1 MGFWVWPG
9 SARNCRTAV
18 SQRLSLLAGPSE
30 CGHHPNTLYI
40 WALRAIFDNLVS
52 LLIVSSS
59 PFLRSMANP
68 ASRAWR
74 RTTEAFAGPWDKG
87 CLGKWVIW
95 FGMGILLSGLPL
107 AQAQPSALA
116 PVKIWVGAPA
126 GGTTD
131 TMARAMSQ
139 ALSEQLGRPVV
150 VENRPGAG
158 GNLAAETVARSQ
170 PDGLN
175 LLMSFTSHTIN
186 ASLYPQLPFD
196 PVRDFTPLT
205 MVSTSPS
212 ILVAHPALKA
222 NSLAELLAL
231 ARSQPGKLNFAIG
244 GLGSS
249 LHLAGDAFKMKGQVF
264 IVNIPYRGTAPAIAD
279 VLAGQVELMFANI
292 GNAQAHI
299 KAGRLKALGVTSP
312 SRLPLFPDVPAI
324 AEALPGFESS
334 AWFGLFGPA
343 RMDPALTQKIS
354 QAARLALLV
363 PAVRR
368 RIEAEGAQVVGNSAA
383 EFERFVAQDVLR
395 WRDVVRYAGAKPE

>member
-1 MGFWVWPG
+1 MFHTVLRI
-9 SARNCRTAV
+9 SACAAHAANRAR
-18 SQRLSLLAGPSE
+18 
-30 CGHHPNTLYI
+30 H
-40 WALRAIFDNLVS
+40 ALRQAWVRVSVARVWVGLILAVGSLVAGVGAWAQS
-52 LLIVSSS
+52 T
-59 PFLRSMANP
+59 
-68 ASRAWR
+68 AS
-74 RTTEAFAGPWDKG
+74 
-87 CLGKWVIW
+87 
-95 FGMGILLSGLPL
+95 
-107 AQAQPSALA
+107 A

-131 TMARAMSQ
+131 NMARAISQ
-139 ALSEQLGRPVV
+139 ALVEQLGRPVV

-158 GNLAAETVARSQ
+158 GNLAAETVARSSA
-170 PDGLN
+170 DGLN

-212 ILVAHPALKA
+212 ILVAHPFLKA
-222 NSLAELLAL
+222 NTLSELLAL

-299 KAGRLKALGVTSP
+299 KAGRLKALGVTSAT
-312 SRLPLFPDVPAI
+312 RLSAFPDVPAI
-324 AEALPGFESS
+324 AEVLPGFESS

-343 RMDPALTQKIS
+343 RMDAALVQKIS
-354 QAARLALLV
+354 QAARQALLV

-368 RIEAEGAQVVGNSAA
+368 RIEAEGAQVVGSSAA
-383 EFERFVAQDVLR
+383 DFERFVAQDVLR